1 MKRSSMMFGR
11 SFVLLLSQKSRVFAS
26 FCAKKKWSFATFTKR
41 KVGERLVLESTL
53 DLQSYSHKRIIYIC
67 WYALGAPNAL
77 VDKINS
83 HKNESSAPGGRV
95 AAIDN
100 PSLFIGVD
108 FCYNEHIVRYP
119 ARLKLAFGCEIGSD
133 FSVKSHQVFYSAK
146 ARSTTNL

>member
-1 MKRSSMMFGR
+1 MGVVFLPIWGGGKPCVKRSSMMFGR

-53 DLQSYSHKRIIYIC
+53 DLQSYSHKRIICLC

-83 HKNESSAPGGRV
+83 YKTNPVPRV
-95 AAIDN
+95 GA
-100 PSLFIGVD
+100 
-108 FCYNEHIVRYP
+108 
-119 ARLKLAFGCEIGSD
+119 
-133 FSVKSHQVFYSAK
+133 
-146 ARSTTNL
+146 